1 GSIDPLTRPSGQE
14 NRTNRVADLAF
25 QNSAANRRRKRRLLQ
40 RSLSLGSMAILNVAV
55 SFALAFYMAVKS
67 RDLRRNAVRSLRGAI
82 WQRVF
87 RHPLELVW
95 PAKTAPQGK

>member
-1 GSIDPLTRPSGQE
+1 
-14 NRTNRVADLAF
+14 
-25 QNSAANRRRKRRLLQ
+25 
-40 RSLSLGSMAILNVAV
+40 VAV

-95 PAKTAPQGK
+95 PAKTARAVR

>member
-1 GSIDPLTRPSGQE
+1 
-14 NRTNRVADLAF
+14 
-25 QNSAANRRRKRRLLQ
+25 
-40 RSLSLGSMAILNVAV
+40 MAILNVAV

-87 RHPLELVW
+87 KHPLELVW
-95 PAKTAPQGK
+95 PAKTAPHPDRVQ